1 MYILFTPP
9 PTTTTTTTT
18 TTTSTSTATTAP
30 VLSIPKEL
38 WRLVDVLWSGDALRE
53 KDLFV
58 MDADPIEV
66 SW

>member
-9 PTTTTTTTT
+9 T
-18 TTTSTSTATTAP
+18 TTTSTSIATIAP

-38 WRLVDVLWSGDALRE
+38 WRLVDALWSGDALRE

-58 MDADPIEV
+58 IDADPIEV